1 MTLALLIR
9 VTSMY
14 RFCRQKK
21 HLKDCFYK
29 SIKKYETMGSFYTA
43 SEKQGATMREMNDK
57 WLSTLY
63 ISFQKTHAQEKK
75 QPTDP
80 SFWLF
85 WIWGLL
91 KKGNYKLFFPILIK
105 AIGIP
110 ANIYPPP
117 IKVDFK
123 ILTPK
128 QPLQKKHTLLLS
140 GS

>member
-75 QPTDP
+75 TTDR
-80 SFWLF
+80 
-85 WIWGLL
+85 
-91 KKGNYKLFFPILIK
+91 PILLIVLDLR
-105 AIGIP
+105 P
-110 ANIYPPP
+110 S
-117 IKVDFK
+117 
-123 ILTPK
+123 
-128 QPLQKKHTLLLS
+128 QKGKL
-140 GS
+140 